1 MCYEL
6 EIAKNIYKYDKD
18 NSVDSNGFN
27 FFNYL
32 IYLCYFVLKKFGF
45 STGWQLMEKYDKSL
59 KEIRKQMDV
68 ILIFKKIL
76 FAYKLANTLLSP

>member
-45 STGWQLMEKYDKSL
+45 STGW
-59 KEIRKQMDV
+59 
-68 ILIFKKIL
+68 
-76 FAYKLANTLLSP
+76 